1 MFTSTRSFVAQFL
14 PPQCTAGTHPDA
26 AAQQLGNLGKS
37 FAGSCNK
44 MAGSS
49 SAVKKPNSKAYL
61 SLLWFWMGA
70 VAWQCVSWGSQAFY
84 LSPPSLG
91 IMQLRRRPIGLKS
104 AFYPGSDR
112 FIGDEQKLVPTWEK
126 AGTQPGGD

>member
-1 MFTSTRSFVAQFL
+1 
-14 PPQCTAGTHPDA
+14 
-26 AAQQLGNLGKS
+26 
-37 FAGSCNK
+37 
-44 MAGSS
+44 MARSS

-61 SLLWFWMGA
+61 LLLWFWMGA
-70 VAWQCVSWGSQAFY
+70 VAWQCVSWGFQAFY
-84 LSPPSLG
+84 LSPSSLR

-126 AGTQPGGD
+126 AGTQPGEADAPFLINAMAGQFQSVVMFL